1 MLNDVLLTIEEAHQ
15 AHVTEVIHFTPNIL
29 LSSSK
34 DGFIKVWNV
43 SGNTV
48 TLDKTSSDNLFKTY
62 ETKGKVTQILFL
74 DLSIV
79 SGMKVLSAGTND
91 NRVLFFLGDEFKYT
105 PLILPENNVSGDYII
120 FIGISI

>member
-15 AHVTEVIHFTPNIL
+15 AHVTEVIHFAPNII
-29 LSSSK
+29 LSASK

-62 ETKGKVTQILFL
+62 
-74 DLSIV
+74 
-79 SGMKVLSAGTND
+79 
-91 NRVLFFLGDEFKYT
+91 
-105 PLILPENNVSGDYII
+105 
-120 FIGISI
+120 